1 MKGLL
6 LKDGYQT
13 VSQMKTMYLTVVVV
27 LVVWMFSTSD
37 SYAFPISYAAIFL
50 GVLPV
55 NLLGYDQNSG
65 WVEYSLTLPVSKK
78 VLVAEKYLVGL
89 LCAAASVVI
98 GGLFVVVLSLR
109 KGAALDGTALFFV
122 WNGVNTILLMNGISL
137 PLMYR
142 FGAEKARMIYILTF
156 AGFGALIAG
165 GGALVDEFQTNGRFQ
180 ASIGL
185 GAALFVVVLV
195 LYLLSW
201 RLSVAWYGKYKR

>member
-13 VSQMKTMYLTVVVV
+13 VSQMKTMYLTVAVV

-156 AGFGALIAG
+156 AGFGALSAG

-185 GAALFVVVLV
+185 GAVLFVVVLV
-195 LYLLSW
+195 LYVLSW

>member
-13 VSQMKTMYLTVVVV
+13 VSQMKTMYLTVAVV

-50 GVLPV
+50 GILPV

-122 WNGVNTILLMNGISL
+122 GNGVNTILLMNGISL

-195 LYLLSW
+195 LYVLSW

>member
-13 VSQMKTMYLTVVVV
+13 VSQMKTMYLTVAVV
-27 LVVWMFSTSD
+27 LIVWMFSTSD

-122 WNGVNTILLMNGISL
+122 GNGVNTILLMNGISL

-195 LYLLSW
+195 LYVLSW

>member
-6 LKDGYQT
+6 LKDGYQS
-13 VSQMKTMYLTVVVV
+13 VSQMKTMYLTVAVV

-50 GVLPV
+50 GALPF

-122 WNGVNTILLMNGISL
+122 GNGVNTILLMNGISL

-142 FGAEKARMIYILTF
+142 FGEEKARMIYILTF

-195 LYLLSW
+195 LYVLSW

>member
-13 VSQMKTMYLTVVVV
+13 VSQMKTMYLTVAVI

-122 WNGVNTILLMNGISL
+122 GNGVNTILLMNGISL

-165 GGALVDEFQTNGRFQ
+165 GGVLVDEFQTNGRFQ

-195 LYLLSW
+195 LYVLSW

>member
-13 VSQMKTMYLTVVVV
+13 VSQMKTMYLTVAVV

-122 WNGVNTILLMNGISL
+122 GNGVNTILLMNGISL

-165 GGALVDEFQTNGRFQ
+165 GGVLAEEFQTNGRFQ

-195 LYLLSW
+195 LYVLSW

>member
-13 VSQMKTMYLTVVVV
+13 VSQMKTMYLTVAVV
-27 LVVWMFSTSD
+27 LVVWIFSTSD

-109 KGAALDGTALFFV
+109 KGAALDRTALFFV
-122 WNGVNTILLMNGISL
+122 GNGVNTILLMNGISL

-165 GGALVDEFQTNGRFQ
+165 GGALVDEFQINGRFQ

-195 LYLLSW
+195 LYVLSW

>member
-13 VSQMKTMYLTVVVV
+13 VSQMKTMYLTVAVI

-109 KGAALDGTALFFV
+109 KGVALDGTALFFV
-122 WNGVNTILLMNGISL
+122 GNGVNTILLMNGISL

-165 GGALVDEFQTNGRFQ
+165 GGVLVDEFQTNGRFQ

-195 LYLLSW
+195 LYVLSW

>member
-13 VSQMKTMYLTVVVV
+13 VSQMKTMYLTVAVV

-142 FGAEKARMIYILTF
+142 FGEEKARMIYILTF

-195 LYLLSW
+195 LYVLSW

>member
-13 VSQMKTMYLTVVVV
+13 VSQMKTMYLTVAVV

-98 GGLFVVVLSLR
+98 SGLFVVVLSLR

-122 WNGVNTILLMNGISL
+122 GNGVNTILLMNGISL

-195 LYLLSW
+195 LYVLSW

>member
-13 VSQMKTMYLTVVVV
+13 VSQMKTMYLTVAVV
-27 LVVWMFSTSD
+27 LIVWMFSTSD

-109 KGAALDGTALFFV
+109 KGAELDGTALFFV
-122 WNGVNTILLMNGISL
+122 GNGVNTILLMNGISL

-195 LYLLSW
+195 LYVLSW

>member
-13 VSQMKTMYLTVVVV
+13 VSQMKTMYLTVAVV

-109 KGAALDGTALFFV
+109 KEAALDGTALFFV
-122 WNGVNTILLMNGISL
+122 GNGVNTILLMNGISL

-195 LYLLSW
+195 LYVLSW

>member
-13 VSQMKTMYLTVVVV
+13 VSQMKTMYLTVAVV

-165 GGALVDEFQTNGRFQ
+165 GGALAEEFQTNGRFQ

-195 LYLLSW
+195 LYVLSW

>member
-13 VSQMKTMYLTVVVV
+13 VSQMKTMYLTVAVV

-37 SYAFPISYAAIFL
+37 SYVFPISYAAIFL

-55 NLLGYDQNSG
+55 TLLGYDQNSG

-122 WNGVNTILLMNGISL
+122 GNGVNTILLMNGISL

-165 GGALVDEFQTNGRFQ
+165 GGALVDEFQINGRFQ

-195 LYLLSW
+195 LYVLSW

>member
-13 VSQMKTMYLTVVVV
+13 VSQMKTMYLTVAVV

-122 WNGVNTILLMNGISL
+122 GNGVNTILLMNGISL

-195 LYLLSW
+195 LYVLSW

>member
-6 LKDGYQT
+6 LKDRYQT
-13 VSQMKTMYLTVVVV
+13 VSQMKTMYLVVAVV
-27 LVVWMFSTSD
+27 LIVWMFSTSD

-122 WNGVNTILLMNGISL
+122 GNGVNTILLMNGISL

-142 FGAEKARMIYILTF
+142 FGAEKTRMIYILTF
-156 AGFGALIAG
+156 AGFGTLIAG
-165 GGALVDEFQTNGRFQ
+165 GGVLVDEFQTNGRFQ

-201 RLSVAWYGKYKR
+201 RLSVQWYGKYRK

>member
-122 WNGVNTILLMNGISL
+122 GNGVNTILLMNGISL

-195 LYLLSW
+195 LYVLSW

>member
-13 VSQMKTMYLTVVVV
+13 VSQMKTMYLTVAVI

-109 KGAALDGTALFFV
+109 KGAELDGTALFFV
-122 WNGVNTILLMNGISL
+122 GNGVNTILLMNGISL

-165 GGALVDEFQTNGRFQ
+165 GGVLVDEFQTNGRFQ

-195 LYLLSW
+195 LYVLSW

>member
-13 VSQMKTMYLTVVVV
+13 VSQMKTMYLTVAVV
-27 LVVWMFSTSD
+27 LIVWMFSTSD

-122 WNGVNTILLMNGISL
+122 GNGVNTILLMNGISL

-165 GGALVDEFQTNGRFQ
+165 GGVLVDEFQTNGRFQ

>member
-13 VSQMKTMYLTVVVV
+13 VSQMKTMYLTVAVV
-27 LVVWMFSTSD
+27 LVVWMFSMSD

-98 GGLFVVVLSLR
+98 GGLFVAVLSLR

-122 WNGVNTILLMNGISL
+122 GNGVNTILLMNGISL

-165 GGALVDEFQTNGRFQ
+165 GGVLAEEFQTNGRFQ

-195 LYLLSW
+195 LYVLSW

>member
-13 VSQMKTMYLTVVVV
+13 VSQMKTMYLTVAVV
-27 LVVWMFSTSD
+27 LIVWMFSTSD

-122 WNGVNTILLMNGISL
+122 GNGVNTILLMNGISL

-165 GGALVDEFQTNGRFQ
+165 GGVLVDEFQTNGRFQ

-195 LYLLSW
+195 LYVLSW

>member
-13 VSQMKTMYLTVVVV
+13 VSQMKTMYLTVAVV

-122 WNGVNTILLMNGISL
+122 GNGVNTILLMNGISL

-165 GGALVDEFQTNGRFQ
+165 GGVLVDEFQTNGRFQ

-195 LYLLSW
+195 LYVLSW
-201 RLSVAWYGKYKR
+201 RLSVQWYGKYKR

>member
-13 VSQMKTMYLTVVVV
+13 VSQMKTMYLTVAVV
-27 LVVWMFSTSD
+27 LIVWMFSTSD

-65 WVEYSLTLPVSKK
+65 WVEYNLTLPVSKK

-122 WNGVNTILLMNGISL
+122 GNGVNTILLMNGISL

-165 GGALVDEFQTNGRFQ
+165 GGVLAEEFQANGRFQ

-195 LYLLSW
+195 LYVLSW

>member
-6 LKDGYQT
+6 LKDRYQT
-13 VSQMKTMYLTVVVV
+13 VSQMKTMYLTVAVV
-27 LVVWMFSTSD
+27 LIVWMFSTSD

-122 WNGVNTILLMNGISL
+122 GNGVNTILLMNGISL

-165 GGALVDEFQTNGRFQ
+165 GGVLVDEFQTNGRFQ

-201 RLSVAWYGKYKR
+201 RLSVQWYGKYRK

>member
-13 VSQMKTMYLTVVVV
+13 VSQMKTMYLTVAVV

-122 WNGVNTILLMNGISL
+122 GNGVNTILLMNGISL

-165 GGALVDEFQTNGRFQ
+165 GGALVDEFQANGRFQ

-185 GAALFVVVLV
+185 GAVLFVVVLV
-195 LYLLSW
+195 LYVLSW
-201 RLSVAWYGKYKR
+201 RLSVQWYGKYKR

>member
-13 VSQMKTMYLTVVVV
+13 VSQMKTMYLTVAVV

-55 NLLGYDQNSG
+55 TLLGYDQNSG

-122 WNGVNTILLMNGISL
+122 GNGVNTILLMNGISL

-195 LYLLSW
+195 LYVLSW

>member
-13 VSQMKTMYLTVVVV
+13 VSQMKTMYLTVAVI

-98 GGLFVVVLSLR
+98 GGLFVVVLSLL

-122 WNGVNTILLMNGISL
+122 GNGVNTILLMNGISL

-195 LYLLSW
+195 LYVLSW

>member
-13 VSQMKTMYLTVVVV
+13 VSQMKTMYLTVAVV

-122 WNGVNTILLMNGISL
+122 GNTILLMNGISL

-142 FGAEKARMIYILTF
+142 LGAEKARMIYILTF

-165 GGALVDEFQTNGRFQ
+165 GGVLAEEFQTNGLFQ
-180 ASIGL
+180 ASIEL

-201 RLSVAWYGKYKR
+201 QLSVAWYGKYKR

>member
-13 VSQMKTMYLTVVVV
+13 VSQMKTMYLTVAVV

-37 SYAFPISYAAIFL
+37 SYTFPISYAAIFL

-89 LCAAASVVI
+89 LCATASVVI

-122 WNGVNTILLMNGISL
+122 GNGVNTILLMNGISL

-195 LYLLSW
+195 LYVLSW

>member
-13 VSQMKTMYLTVVVV
+13 VSQMKTMYLTVAVV

-98 GGLFVVVLSLR
+98 GGLFVVALSLR

>member
-13 VSQMKTMYLTVVVV
+13 VSQMKTMYLTVAVV

-55 NLLGYDQNSG
+55 TLLGYDQNSG

-122 WNGVNTILLMNGISL
+122 GNGVNTILLMNGISL

-142 FGAEKARMIYILTF
+142 FGAEKAWMIYILTF

-165 GGALVDEFQTNGRFQ
+165 GSTLIDEFQTSGHFQ
-180 ASIGL
+180 ASSGL

-195 LYLLSW
+195 LYVLSW

>member
-13 VSQMKTMYLTVVVV
+13 VSQMKTMYLTVAVV

-55 NLLGYDQNSG
+55 TLLGYDQNSG

-122 WNGVNTILLMNGISL
+122 GNGVNTILLMNGISL

-142 FGAEKARMIYILTF
+142 FGAEKAWMIYILTF

-195 LYLLSW
+195 LYVLSW

>member
-13 VSQMKTMYLTVVVV
+13 VSQMKTMYLTVAVV

-122 WNGVNTILLMNGISL
+122 GNGVNTILLMNGISL

-165 GGALVDEFQTNGRFQ
+165 GGVLVDEFQTNGRFQ

-195 LYLLSW
+195 LYVLSW

>member
-13 VSQMKTMYLTVVVV
+13 VSQMKTMYLTVAVV

-122 WNGVNTILLMNGISL
+122 GNGVNTILLMNGISL

-142 FGAEKARMIYILTF
+142 FGAEKARMVYILTF

-165 GGALVDEFQTNGRFQ
+165 GGVLVDEFQTNGRFQ

-195 LYLLSW
+195 LYVLSW

>member
-13 VSQMKTMYLTVVVV
+13 VSQMKTMYLTVAVV
-27 LVVWMFSTSD
+27 LVVWIFSTSD

-50 GVLPV
+50 GVLLV
-55 NLLGYDQNSG
+55 NLLGCDQNSG

-109 KGAALDGTALFFV
+109 KGAALDRTALFFV
-122 WNGVNTILLMNGISL
+122 GNGVNTILLMNGISL

-165 GGALVDEFQTNGRFQ
+165 GGALVDEFQINGRFQ

-195 LYLLSW
+195 LYVLSW
-201 RLSVAWYGKYKR
+201 RLSVQWYGKYKR

>member
-6 LKDGYQT
+6 LKDRYQT
-13 VSQMKTMYLTVVVV
+13 VSQMKTMYLTVAVV
-27 LVVWMFSTSD
+27 LIVWMFSTSD

-109 KGAALDGTALFFV
+109 KGAALDRTALFFV
-122 WNGVNTILLMNGISL
+122 GNGVNTILLMNGISL

-165 GGALVDEFQTNGRFQ
+165 GGVLVDEFQTNGRFQ

>member
-13 VSQMKTMYLTVVVV
+13 VSQMKTMYLTVAVV

-37 SYAFPISYAAIFL
+37 SYALPISYAAIFL

-98 GGLFVVVLSLR
+98 SGLFAVILSLR

-122 WNGVNTILLMNGISL
+122 GDGVNIILLMNSISL

-165 GGALVDEFQTNGRFQ
+165 GGVLAEEFQANGRFQ

-195 LYLLSW
+195 LYVLSW

>member
-13 VSQMKTMYLTVVVV
+13 VSQMKTMYLTVAVV

-122 WNGVNTILLMNGISL
+122 GNGVNTILLMNGISL